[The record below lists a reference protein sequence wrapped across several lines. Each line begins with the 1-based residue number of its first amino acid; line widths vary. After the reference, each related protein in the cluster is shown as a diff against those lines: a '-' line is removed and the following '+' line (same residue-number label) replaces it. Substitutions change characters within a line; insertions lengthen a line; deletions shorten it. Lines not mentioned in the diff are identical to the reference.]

1 MTIPFAHQPAF
12 IIHDDNSEESFVVI
26 LSRETLKPIDVVSTL
41 DEFWTDR
48 ELRDSTFSHVYIA
61 LQYTSPKAH
70 TYWTAVQRT
79 MKSQAIRTVDAVALT
94 DKMLDFAKKSLDKP
108 TIPYGN

>member
-1 MTIPFAHQPAF
+1 MTPFDRQPAF
-12 IIHDDNSEESFVVI
+12 IIDSTESEEKFVIV

-41 DEFWTDR
+41 DEFWEDET
-48 ELRDSTFSHVYIA
+48 LRNSTFGHLHIVH
-61 LQYTSPKAH
+61 QYTSPKAH
-70 TYWTAVQRT
+70 AYWTAVQRT

-108 TIPYGN
+108 PVPYGN

>member
-1 MTIPFAHQPAF
+1 MTPFAHQPAF
-12 IIHDDNSEESFVVI
+12 IIDRTDHEEKFVVI

-41 DEFWTDR
+41 DEFWVDE
-48 ELRDSTFSHVYIA
+48 ELRDSTFSHLWIVH
-61 LQYTSPKAH
+61 QYSSEKAH

-94 DKMLDFAKKSLDKP
+94 DKMLAFAKKSLDKP
-108 TIPYGN
+108 TVPYGN